1 MQLEADVIYCDD
13 VRIEATGKHILI
25 GVYSVDMVVG
35 VPFPAIVG
43 LTVYLRLWGL
53 TAGQHIIDL
62 TVSPPGAPA
71 VEMKDGTIE
80 ITNELAPL
88 TAPIGPIPL
97 QIGAPG
103 EILTSIIVDGVAL
116 ENKFPLL
123 VSSSAPTPA

>member
-1 MQLEADVIYCDD
+1 MQLTADVIYCDD

-35 VPFPAIVG
+35 VPFPAVVG

-53 TAGQHIIDL
+53 TAGQHKVDL
-62 TVSPPGAPA
+62 TISPPGAPA
-71 VEMKDGTIE
+71 TEMKDGTIE
-80 ITNELAPL
+80 ITNERVPL

-103 EILTSIIVDGVAL
+103 EIVTSIVVDGIAL
-116 ENKFPLL
+116 EGKFALL
-123 VSSSAPTPA
+123 VSSSVPTAA